1 MIAQAAIK
9 SLMLS
14 TLMLFAAVALAATY
28 WAVAGRTGIL
38 LREDNPRLIE
48 DIARIRRGGIY
59 DRQEQLLV
67 ESVENSSGGM
77 SRSYLRPSTYS
88 LIGYYS
94 LRYGSAGVEA
104 AFNQILNGSQAAAT
118 LENYFLRE
126 LLNMPKEGADLRLTL
141 LADVQDALTL
151 AMQDQRGAGVVM
163 DASSGAILAMASR
176 PSYDPNTLDEDW
188 ESLVVDE
195 GRPFF
200 NRAVQ
205 GRYQPGTAMTIL
217 WLAQAIQSDY
227 DLSRLF
233 TEPAAPVQLEP
244 GMRFK
249 CLFQPASA
257 EITLSEAFVVG
268 CPAPFVKYQAGLARD
283 SYAGIVERFA
293 LEEATTLAGFPVAG
307 GGASAASGLD
317 SVAESGAARSR
328 DVLGQGDLTISP
340 LQMTAIMSAIAADGA
355 APTATILS
363 GIRQPGA
370 EKWQEEGPGQSAR
383 LMMKPDTAAKLRALF
398 QEAWHNLRGDSVPL
412 GHEVGAKL
420 AMSRSGED
428 SQLWL
433 NGFALP
439 EGRPAVAFVLVLENT
454 DDIEA
459 LVTAGRY
466 LAEAIL
472 SL

>member
-1 MIAQAAIK
+1 MIAVRAIK
-9 SLMLS
+9 GLMFATLS
-14 TLMLFAAVALAATY
+14 LFAAIALAATY
-28 WAVAGRTGIL
+28 WALAGRTGIL

-67 ESVENSSGGM
+67 ESVENSSGM

-88 LIGYYS
+88 LVGYYS

-104 AFNQILNGSQAAAT
+104 AFNRILNGSQSAET
-118 LENYFLRE
+118 LETYFLRE

-141 LADVQDALTL
+141 AADVQDALTL
-151 AMQDQRGAGVVM
+151 AMQDQRGAAVVM
-163 DASSGAILAMASR
+163 DASSGAILGLAST

-188 ESLVVDE
+188 ESLVAGE

-217 WLAQAIQSDY
+217 WLAQAIQSNY

-233 TEPAAPVQLEP
+233 TEPAAPVELEP
-244 GMRFK
+244 DMRFK

-268 CPAPFVKYQAGLARD
+268 CPAPFVTYQAGLAQD

-293 LEEATTLAGFPVAG
+293 LEEAITLAGFPAPG
-307 GGASAASGLD
+307 IGADASSGLD
-317 SVAESGAARSR
+317 NAARSR
-328 DVLGQGDLTISP
+328 DVLGQGDLTITP
-340 LQMTAIMSAIAADGA
+340 LQMTAIMSAIVADGA

-370 EKWQEEGPGQSAR
+370 EKWQEEEPGQSAR
-383 LMMKPDTAAKLRALF
+383 VMMKPDTVVKLRALF
-398 QEAWHNLRGDSVPL
+398 QEAWHNLRGDSVSL
-412 GHEVGAKL
+412 NHGVGAKL
-420 AMSRSGED
+420 AMSRSGEET
-428 SQLWL
+428 QLWL
-433 NGFALP
+433 NGFVLP
-439 EGRPAVAFVLVLENT
+439 EARPAVAFVLVLENT

-459 LVTAGRY
+459 LVAAGQY
-466 LAEAIL
+466 LIEAIL

>member
-1 MIAQAAIK
+1 MIAVRAIK
-9 SLMLS
+9 GLMLA
-14 TLMLFAAVALAATY
+14 TLLLFAAIALAATY
-28 WAVAGRTGIL
+28 WALAGRAGIL

-48 DIARIRRGGIY
+48 NIARIRRGGIY

-67 ESVENSSGGM
+67 ESVENSSGM

-88 LIGYYS
+88 LVGYYS

-104 AFNQILNGSQAAAT
+104 AFNRTLNGSQSAET
-118 LENYFLRE
+118 LANYFLRE
-126 LLNMPKEGADLRLTL
+126 VLNMLQEGADLRLTL
-141 LADVQDALTL
+141 VADVQDALTL
-151 AMQDQRGAGVVM
+151 VMQEQRGAAVVM
-163 DASSGAILAMASR
+163 DANSGAILGMAST

-188 ESLVVDE
+188 ESLVADE

-227 DLSRLF
+227 DLSTPF

-244 GMRFK
+244 DMSFK
-249 CLFQPASA
+249 CFFQPASA
-257 EITLSEAFVVG
+257 AITLSEAFVFG
-268 CPAPFVKYQAGLARD
+268 CPAPFVTYQAALPRD
-283 SYAGIVERFA
+283 SYDGIVKRYA
-293 LEEATTLAGFPVAG
+293 LEEAITLADFPAPGVSAI
-307 GGASAASGLD
+307 ASSGLD
-317 SVAESGAARSR
+317 NAAETGAARSR
-328 DVLGQGDLTISP
+328 DVLGQGDLTITP
-340 LQMTAIMSAIAADGA
+340 LQMTAIMSAIAGDGA
-355 APTATILS
+355 APTPTISS

-370 EKWQEEGPGQSAR
+370 ELWQEEQPGQSAR
-383 LMMKPDTAAKLRALF
+383 VMMKPDTAAKLRAVF

-412 GHEVGAKL
+412 DNGVGVML
-420 AMSRSGED
+420 AMSRSGEET
-428 SQLWL
+428 QLWL

-439 EGRPAVAFVLVLENT
+439 EERPAVAFVLVLENT

-459 LVTAGRY
+459 LVTVGRY
-466 LAEAIL
+466 LTEAIL